1 MRTPDDYAKDWNIK
15 SESADQRK
23 AASGADT
30 DSGTESEYGN
40 PFRANMPETPEWG
53 LGPKGYTSYGH
64 SADCREV
71 NLVKEAG
78 KDMLT
83 KGYERGE
90 ADGDGPSLG
99 TRQPGGSFPQ
109 ALPKSNEAD
118 RTHPYAKEHHETGA
132 YDGTGNDNPHPGTE
146 QIGSTRLPS

>member
-1 MRTPDDYAKDWNIK
+1 MRTPDEYAKDWNITK
-15 SESADQRK
+15 SPK
-23 AASGADT
+23 G
-30 DSGTESEYGN
+30 SEETGGDGGDYDGGV
-40 PFRANMPETPEWG
+40 PYRWKDPETKDWSPQNDG
-53 LGPKGYTSYGH
+53 ASYGH
-64 SADCREV
+64 SADCKEV
-71 NLVKEAG
+71 NLAKEAG

-118 RTHPYAKEHHETGA
+118 RTHPYAKECTDTGA